1 MSGDLISLRVLI
13 VSAQEP
19 ERDLMRQGGALASV
33 PADIVEAE
41 NAAKA
46 RALLSRGDVDIV
58 LICGALAASEQGAIV
73 KAAREAA
80 NPPLIVVLTSPS
92 GPANAFA
99 DPAVAPDATIQKP
112 VVVDEARRAFD
123 GCIRARM
130 PCRALVV
137 DDSSTMRN
145 IVKKILA
152 ASRFQLEIAEAGDGA
167 GAVRKVREEG
177 HDMVFLDYNMPGLDG
192 FATLAELKRA
202 RPNVIVVIM
211 TSTQDEAIAIR
222 AREAGAAAF
231 LKKPFFPAD
240 IDAVLYGY
248 YGLTPI
254 RRS

>member
-13 VSAQEP
+13 VSAHEH
-19 ERDLMRQGGALASV
+19 ERDLIRQGGAMASV

-41 NAAKA
+41 SATKA
-46 RALLSRGDVDIV
+46 RAILSRGDVDIV
-58 LICGALAASEQGAIV
+58 LICGALATSEQGAIV

-80 NPPLIVVLTSPS
+80 NPPLIVVLTLPS
-92 GPANAFA
+92 VETIAFA

-112 VVVDEARRAFD
+112 VVVEEARRAFD
-123 GCIRARM
+123 GCIRASM

-152 ASRFQLEIAEAGDGA
+152 ASRFKLEIAEAGDGA

-192 FATLAELKRA
+192 FATLAELKLA

-211 TSTQDEAIAIR
+211 TSTQDEAIATR
-222 AREAGAAAF
+222 ARAAGAAAF

-240 IDAVLYGY
+240 IDAVLYSC
-248 YGLTPI
+248 YGLRPI
-254 RRS
+254 RQS